1 MVENFPNMAKNITY
15 RFQKLIEFLKRKTQR
30 KRYQGMSLSIKKKKK
45 TTKKNL
51 ENKWREMKYYVEAKD
66 NSNESS
72 VLIRN
77 HKGQKEG
84 HNFFQV
90 LKENNC

>member
-45 TTKKNL
+45 LQRKIL
-51 ENKWREMKYYVEAKD
+51 ETNGEK
-66 NSNESS
+66 
-72 VLIRN
+72 
-77 HKGQKEG
+77 
-84 HNFFQV
+84 
-90 LKENNC
+90 